1 MSEYWKS
8 LPRKFCEF
16 CKCWFADNKVS
27 IEFHE
32 RGKGHQE
39 NVKKKLKELRKKGQ
53 KQYETQKK
61 LEKDMKKIEEAALKA
76 FQKDV
81 EKDPSLHDEYKK
93 EIARKALQKENEEAR
108 PPTPPKPLK
117 PKTWY
122 EAISPEGH
130 TYYWNLETGKS
141 QWKAPKKF
149 IPLPDPEKQPKQY
162 SSASTS
168 NYDINSSIIGPQSKP
183 EPYGK
188 WMPVVKE
195 EKPKIDLQLPQKSD
209 NYIEVNITVTK
220 DKPKLPDFKEKTI
233 GSLSSEFSSSE
244 TSFKKR
250 KNIADTKRNVRKRLD
265 DDD

>member
-16 CKCWFADNKVS
+16 CKCWFADNRVS

-53 KQYETQKK
+53 KQYETQRK

-81 EKDPSLHDEYKK
+81 EKDPSLHDEYTK
-93 EIARKALQKENEEAR
+93 ELARKAVAKQNEEQR

-122 EAISPEGH
+122 EARSPERS
-130 TYYWNLETGKS
+130 YLLLESRNRKIS
-141 QWKAPKKF
+141 MEDAKK
-149 IPLPDPEKQPKQY
+149 IY
-162 SSASTS
+162 SATTRGRNTNIATTS
-168 NYDINSSIIGPQSKP
+168 NCNSDLSIVGPQSKP

-188 WMPVVKE
+188 WVPVVKE
-195 EKPKIDLQLPQKSD
+195 EDKPKIDLQLPQKSD
-209 NYIEVNITVTK
+209 NHVEINITVPK
-220 DKPKLPDFKEKTI
+220 EKPPTSFKEKTV
-233 GSLSSEFSSSE
+233 GSLSSEFSSCQA
-244 TSFKKR
+244 TFKKR
-250 KNIADTKRNVRKRLD
+250 KNISDAKRNVRRRVD
-265 DDD
+265 DNEDD